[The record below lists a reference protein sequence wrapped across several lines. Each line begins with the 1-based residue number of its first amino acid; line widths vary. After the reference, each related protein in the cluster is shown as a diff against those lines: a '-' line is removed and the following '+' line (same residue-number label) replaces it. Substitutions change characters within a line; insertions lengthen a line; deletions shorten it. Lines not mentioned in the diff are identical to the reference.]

1 MYGIGPK
8 LPIRLTKGETPIST
22 KTIEENTHQNLKNLL
37 LTSPG
42 ERVMDVNFGVGLRR
56 FLFESNTPSSR
67 VAIESRIYEQIDRYM
82 PFVRVTL
89 LEVVHMEDNPNGI
102 DIMLR
107 YDIANV
113 ASEQILSLSLD
124 PKITS

>member
-37 LTSPG
+37 LTAPG

-56 FLFESNTPSSR
+56 FLFENNTPSSR

>member
-37 LTSPG
+37 LTAPG

-56 FLFESNTPSSR
+56 FLFENNTPSSR

-82 PFVRVTL
+82 PFVRITL